1 MSKIVKVS
9 IILIMFSNV
18 SYAKILG
25 DVFDKEKE
33 TLEYSPSSDSN
44 IGRKRSVDLRDVQEA
59 FTKSSPEDNIVRHQW
74 RSSEIFKIKTRLRTK
89 TLILLPEDEKITAY
103 TIGDT
108 KSFKINLMGKKL
120 PNMLDIQ
127 SFYAGVD
134 TSLTIIGK
142 EGRVYSFYVRSY
154 AVKSEFVPDLV
165 VYVDAPPLDPEK
177 STQFSGETNLEG
189 KRLSKRDL
197 LIKEI
202 IQDNDYLQ
210 TLPDTRN
217 MFLDFK
223 MHGDKEIAPYSVY
236 DDGKWTYFDFRG
248 QGIVES
254 GRLPV
259 LYKVIDNYD
268 SIVNTR
274 YKDGIMIAESI
285 NFGWTLKSGDKTVCV
300 RAKSFRKFNKRF
312 EIR

>member
-1 MSKIVKVS
+1 MSRI
-9 IILIMFSNV
+9 IRILILLAIFSGP

-25 DVFDKEKE
+25 DVFQEKGE
-33 TLEYSPSSDSN
+33 TIDYSPSSDSN
-44 IGRKRSVDLRDVQEA
+44 IGRKRAIDLRDVQEA
-59 FTKSSPEDNIVRHQW
+59 FSKSSPKENIVRFSWQ
-74 RSSEIFKIKTRLRTK
+74 SSEIFKIKTRLRTK
-89 TLILLPEDEKITAY
+89 TLILLPEDEEIKAY

-108 KSFKINLMGKKL
+108 KSFKVSLMGKEL

-142 EGRVYSFYVRSY
+142 EGRVYSFYIRSY

-165 VYVDAPPLDPEK
+165 VYVDAPPLNPEK
-177 STQFSGETNLEG
+177 SMQFSSELNKEG
-189 KRLSKRDL
+189 KSLTKRDL

-202 IQDNDYLQ
+202 IQDNDYLE
-210 TLPDTRN
+210 TLADSQEI
-217 MFLDFK
+217 FLDFK
-223 MHGDKEIAPYSVY
+223 MYGDKEIAPYSVY

-259 LYKVIDNYD
+259 LYKVVDKYD
-268 SIVNTR
+268 AIVNTR
-274 YKDGIMIAESI
+274 YKDGLMIAESI
-285 NFGWTLKSGDKTVCV
+285 NPNWTLKSGDKSVCV
-300 RAKSFRKFNKRF
+300 KAKSMRKFNKRF
-312 EIR
+312 DIR